1 MNRLNVPPART
12 RNVMRVM
19 SMYIAIDLAR
29 SAEEIAA
36 ARITSLR
43 IETSGAPKWI
53 LDLFNVE
60 AEYQYEDIGL
70 FLKRKKKKRARP
82 AAVVIRLLERKKKR
96 KKREKKKKKDVL
108 GALRR

>member
-1 MNRLNVPPART
+1 VNRLNVPPART

-70 FLKRKKKKRARP
+70 FLKRKKKKKSKACSSSYS
-82 AAVVIRLLERKKKR
+82 AFGEKKKR

>member
-70 FLKRKKKKRARP
+70 FLKRKKKKKSKACSSSYS
-82 AAVVIRLLERKKKR
+82 AFGEKKKR